1 MSDIKAVNPA
11 AAANALAREESGRIR
26 DKGFS
31 ERLGEAVMTVNEQQK
46 TADNAMEQ
54 VVKGTLGVHE
64 GMLRVQEA
72 DLSLRL
78 LLQVRNKVIS
88 AYTEIMRMQF

>member
-11 AAANALAREESGRIR
+11 AAANTLPREESGRIQ

-31 ERLGEAVMTVNEQQK
+31 DRLGHAIMTVNEQQK

>member
-1 MSDIKAVNPA
+1 MNEINGINPA
-11 AAANALAREESGRIR
+11 SSLNVSPQGESAGGNE
-26 DKGFS
+26 KGFAAK
-31 ERLGEAVMTVNEQQK
+31 LGEAVKAVNASQQS
-46 TADNAMEQ
+46 ADSAMEQ
-54 VVKGTLGVHE
+54 VVQGQLGIHE

-78 LLQVRNKVIS
+78 LLQVRNKVMA